1 MAGSLQRPARVNPG
15 PSGFNRLQQCEL
27 TAAINSLI
35 AGCQFAPS
43 LSSFAE
49 ARAHVVSCFSSLG
62 AAVVARASHNY
73 PYYARMFLR
82 GLAGKFAHLS
92 AHYLALAARGVTK
105 ADVVDDF
112 FGEAGTFCL
121 FVLRLREAARRAP
134 RLTNARRRALLLE
147 ELQRRFVAAG
157 LGRERSNQ
165 AIYKQRAWS
174 FFLRAQRLQ
183 RRAAHLRAEAERAR
197 RQLGAVVE
205 TNAADARFV
214 RLEREFRRFCR
225 RGRGN
230 VAKFSF
236 FSVEKAR
243 LFVAARMRRRRFHV
257 RGWEALCDEWWRS
270 ERRAADAAHAA
281 RRDFRLVSQN
291 CQGAARNAAA
301 VLAGAARDDAF
312 GDGANAGSA
321 DVVLMQETLH
331 HDERPP
337 GRIDGWSSEFL
348 AARPHAGNGAR
359 GGVAVYCRDMYLL
372 SRCAQSSGVVASTEM
387 QWLFC
392 CVCAADSKIVV
403 GSLYAPPLCSFARLP
418 QFFEQAIELS
428 LAHNTTVLVGG
439 DWNHDVLARRARP
452 QDASK
457 RRLWETTLRNL
468 SQRAVVEVTAARGG
482 NGRLLATRQRGSAC
496 IDYFVRVRAVS
507 RQGPAV
513 PNCAL
518 VDARLCNAGLS
529 DHFGIAV
536 RATGPCVDLFWQ
548 HAQQFRAAQNDQLDD
563 EVRVRWRRL
572 NDAEQGDADARAQ
585 RDDFVAATTRWC
597 NGLTADERVAL
608 TLPALRDRVQQFGAA
623 AFGVD
628 ILPNANVFADARS
641 SKPKDPP
648 WFDVDCRALAAES
661 RRLCRELQAAQ
672 RRGRLA
678 ADEIDALWVRRRAV
692 SVRLS
697 ATLLAKKAAYFA
709 RRAAAWTIGDPSHSR
724 AAFGLM
730 RSLLR
735 GRDARRQGR
744 AALARVGA
752 HSMLTTWTRIMGEA
766 SNYAEQASDL
776 TIVARSIAQSDP
788 AIGLIEADRLLAI
801 ATAANGDLC
810 ANLVSVVDGLVA
822 RSSMAAAEAASF
834 VSENNVALTLS
845 KLKRHSAPGIDSVPQ
860 RMLAHAER
868 VGRLPRRRVSRVAQR
883 RRETDD
889 QSCVAY

>member
-112 FGEAGTFCL
+112 FDETGTFCL

-291 CQGAARNAAA
+291 CQGAARTQ
-301 VLAGAARDDAF
+301 R
-312 GDGANAGSA
+312 
-321 DVVLMQETLH
+321 
-331 HDERPP
+331 
-337 GRIDGWSSEFL
+337 
-348 AARPHAGNGAR
+348 
-359 GGVAVYCRDMYLL
+359 
-372 SRCAQSSGVVASTEM
+372 
-387 QWLFC
+387 
-392 CVCAADSKIVV
+392 
-403 GSLYAPPLCSFARLP
+403 LCWR
-418 QFFEQAIELS
+418 
-428 LAHNTTVLVGG
+428 
-439 DWNHDVLARRARP
+439 ARRA
-452 QDASK
+452 
-457 RRLWETTLRNL
+457 TTR
-468 SQRAVVEVTAARGG
+468 
-482 NGRLLATRQRGSAC
+482 LAT
-496 IDYFVRVRAVS
+496 
-507 RQGPAV
+507 
-513 PNCAL
+513 
-518 VDARLCNAGLS
+518 
-529 DHFGIAV
+529 
-536 RATGPCVDLFWQ
+536 
-548 HAQQFRAAQNDQLDD
+548 AQ
-563 EVRVRWRRL
+563 
-572 NDAEQGDADARAQ
+572 
-585 RDDFVAATTRWC
+585 T
-597 NGLTADERVAL
+597 
-608 TLPALRDRVQQFGAA
+608 
-623 AFGVD
+623 
-628 ILPNANVFADARS
+628 
-641 SKPKDPP
+641 
-648 WFDVDCRALAAES
+648 
-661 RRLCRELQAAQ
+661 QAA
-672 RRGRLA
+672 
-678 ADEIDALWVRRRAV
+678 
-692 SVRLS
+692 
-697 ATLLAKKAAYFA
+697 
-709 RRAAAWTIGDPSHSR
+709 
-724 AAFGLM
+724 LM
-730 RSLLR
+730 WS
-735 GRDARRQGR
+735 
-744 AALARVGA
+744 
-752 HSMLTTWTRIMGEA
+752 
-766 SNYAEQASDL
+766 
-776 TIVARSIAQSDP
+776 
-788 AIGLIEADRLLAI
+788 
-801 ATAANGDLC
+801 
-810 ANLVSVVDGLVA
+810 
-822 RSSMAAAEAASF
+822 
-834 VSENNVALTLS
+834 
-845 KLKRHSAPGIDSVPQ
+845 
-860 RMLAHAER
+860 
-868 VGRLPRRRVSRVAQR
+868 
-883 RRETDD
+883 
-889 QSCVAY
+889 